1 MIITESADIFRV
13 LTATRTIAVVGLSP
27 DPARASHGVARFM
40 QARGYRIIPV
50 NPTAA
55 EILGERC
62 YPDLASIPEAVDM
75 VDVFRHSDAVLSV
88 ALDAIR
94 IGARCLWLQLGV
106 VNAAA
111 IAAADAAGLD
121 VVADYCLKIECSRL
135 NCRPD

>member
-1 MIITESADIFRV
+1 MIVTEAFAIER
-13 LTATRTIAVVGLSP
+13 LLKATRVIAVVGLSP

-50 NPTAA
+50 NPAVA

-75 VDVFRHSDAVLSV
+75 VDVFRRSDAVLPV

-121 VVADYCLKIECSRL
+121 VVADHCLKIECSRL
-135 NCRPD
+135 DCRAD

>member
-13 LTATRTIAVVGLSP
+13 LTTTRTIAVVGLSP

-50 NPTAA
+50 NPAVE

-62 YPDLASIPEAVDM
+62 YPDLVSIPGAVDM
-75 VDVFRHSDAVLSV
+75 VDVFRRPDQVLPI
-88 ALDAIR
+88 AEAAIR

-106 VNAAA
+106 VNDAA
-111 IAAADAAGLD
+111 IAAADAAGLE
-121 VVADYCLKIECSRL
+121 VVADHCLKIEYAKWAASRV
-135 NCRPD
+135 